1 MSPPL
6 LPLLP
11 MLPCSQLD
19 RPPPSSC
26 FLSIRAQVRSL
37 EDRLAKQARQIAH
50 YQKNHANTKQ
60 GASVSR
66 KDAVNPA
73 GATNSS
79 VYNFVSA
86 LLPPPA
92 PLSPSLSPPLSPMNA
107 RCPTWMS
114 NFVSAF
120 SRQRSARVPPSSIL
134 VRVSYAFIDH
144 IPGWCLC
151 DEYAGAERR
160 GEIIDPE

>member
-6 LPLLP
+6 LPLLAFSP
-11 MLPCSQLD
+11 RLTLD
-19 RPPPSSC
+19 RPPPSPG
-26 FLSIRAQVRSL
+26 FLLIRAQVRSL

-60 GASVSR
+60 GASVSK

-86 LLPPPA
+86 LLPPPSNL
-92 PLSPSLSPPLSPMNA
+92 PPSLPLYPP
-107 RCPTWMS
+107 
-114 NFVSAF
+114 
-120 SRQRSARVPPSSIL
+120 
-134 VRVSYAFIDH
+134 
-144 IPGWCLC
+144 
-151 DEYAGAERR
+151 
-160 GEIIDPE
+160 